1 MAVPTLYEWA
11 GGAEALER
19 LTERFYGKVKAD
31 PLLEPL
37 FAAMPPDHPH
47 HVALWL
53 GEVFR
58 YRPESNNVERNAE
71 LLLRVFLPTLRAEL
85 ELRAPEKITP
95 HHRHTL

>member
-19 LTERFYGKVKAD
+19 LTERFYVKVKAD

-37 FAAMPPDHPH
+37 FAAMPADHPH

-58 YRPESNNVERNAE
+58 GPEAYSAGVRRLSPDDA
-71 LLLRVFLPTLRAEL
+71 
-85 ELRAPEKITP
+85 APP
-95 HHRHTL
+95 GQAHPA